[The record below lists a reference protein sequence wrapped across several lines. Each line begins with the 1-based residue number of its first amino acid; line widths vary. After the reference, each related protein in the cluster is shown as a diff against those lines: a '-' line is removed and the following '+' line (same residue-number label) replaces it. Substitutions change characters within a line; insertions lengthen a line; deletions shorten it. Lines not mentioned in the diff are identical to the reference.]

1 MDPDR
6 QGGWCHTRGMCPVCF
21 LGKRSFF
28 VSVLQEMWENPHVKK
43 VLDLSERAK
52 LQAATDFLEAVYFLH
67 SHREVRFSK
76 L

>member
-1 MDPDR
+1 MF
-6 QGGWCHTRGMCPVCF
+6 F